1 MAAFSPTVTDLEM
14 RRSCPHRRCSI
25 ALPDHLPRVESG
37 IAILLLLTCRLPPR
51 LPRPYPHRGALG
63 SLAQRTIK
71 GRRNYDSQTCP
82 DARGWP
88 DGSDA
93 GLENRVGKKPIA
105 SLTQVDGLRSVMS
118 QKFLAAKCP
127 RPGASVPQNTRSWVP
142 DVFPTFRHHLSTYRQ
157 RAM

>member
-1 MAAFSPTVTDLEM
+1 MQHNIARPPATGGAWNSHPPPSHLSAAASSSPSL
-14 RRSCPHRRCSI
+14 SSSQC
-25 ALPDHLPRVESG
+25 
-37 IAILLLLTCRLPPR
+37 
-51 LPRPYPHRGALG
+51 GALG

-118 QKFLAAKCP
+118 QKVSGSKVPETWSLSAPEYQVLGP
-127 RPGASVPQNTRSWVP
+127 RH
-142 DVFPTFRHHLSTYRQ
+142 PTFRHPLSTYRQ